1 MDDKNKFSVVKVA
14 IRAGVSTAAVSRV
27 MNRNGGYSMETLVKM
42 EGVTKVFPG
51 VRALNNISFEI
62 KAGEVHV
69 LMGENGAGKSTLM
82 KILSGVYQPTSGKI
96 TVKGKEFSR
105 LTPKDAYEQG
115 ISIIYQELSVIN
127 ELSIL
132 ENLFVGK
139 LPSRRVAGISVVD
152 YKGMVEQAGNVLDKV
167 GLKRKPGQLVEEIS
181 ISEKQQCEIAKAL
194 IANADVIIMDE
205 PTSSLTASETAQL
218 FQIIRHLKEE
228 GKGIVYISHKM
239 DEIKEIGD
247 VITVLKDGAYVG
259 TRNVKEI
266 TLDEVIRMMVGRE
279 IKGTYHNQSIR
290 DFSKEPV
297 VFEVRNI
304 SRKDNRVRD
313 VSFQV
318 RRGEIVGFAGLVG
331 AGRSELMNA
340 VFGAEPRSSGRIFIH
355 GEEVT
360 IKSPYEAIKNG
371 LAMVTENRRETG
383 FLNNFNIK
391 QNISIVPFLKTSRGK
406 GLTGLLDNRAEDE
419 YGAKQKKDMNIKC
432 RDVEQNITELSGG
445 NQQKV
450 ILGKWMAAESKV
462 IIFDEPTKGI
472 DVGSKSEIY
481 VLMRRLADQGKGV
494 VMVSSEMPEL
504 LSVCDTICVFRE
516 GRIGLTYGIG
526 EATEENILRS
536 STGEA

>member
-1 MDDKNKFSVVKVA
+1 
-14 IRAGVSTAAVSRV
+14 
-27 MNRNGGYSMETLVKM
+27 METLVKM

-51 VRALNNISFEI
+51 VRALDNISFEI

-96 TVKGKEFSR
+96 TVKGKEFTH
-105 LTPKDAYEQG
+105 LTPKDSYECG

-139 LPSRRVAGISVVD
+139 LPTRRVGGIRVVD
-152 YKGMVEQAGNVLDKV
+152 YKGMTGRAQEVLDKV
-167 GLKRKPGQLVEEIS
+167 GLKRRPSQLVEEIS

-194 IANADVIIMDE
+194 ISNADVIIMDE
-205 PTSSLTASETAQL
+205 PTSSLTTSETAHL
-218 FQIIRHLKEE
+218 FDIIRQLKAE

-247 VITVLKDGAYVG
+247 VITVLKDGTYVG

-266 TLDEVIRMMVGRE
+266 TLDDVIKMMVGCE
-279 IKGTYHNQSIR
+279 IKGTYHNEEIE

-297 VFEVRNI
+297 IFEARNI
-304 SRKDNRVRD
+304 NRKDGKVRD

-318 RRGEIVGFAGLVG
+318 RKGEIVGFAGLVG

-340 VFGAEPRSSGRIFIH
+340 LFGAEPKLSGQVFI
-355 GEEVT
+355 GGREVT
-360 IKSPYEAIKNG
+360 IRSPYEAIKNG

-383 FLNNFNIK
+383 FLNNFSIK
-391 QNISIVPFLKTSRGK
+391 QNISIVPFLKTSRGN
-406 GLTGLLDNRAEDE
+406 GLIGLLDNKAEEE
-419 YGAKQKKDMNIKC
+419 YAAKQKTDMNIKC

-450 ILGKWMAAESKV
+450 ILGKWMAAESSV

-481 VLMRRLADQGKGV
+481 VLMRRLASQGKGV
-494 VMVSSEMPEL
+494 IMVSSEMPEL
-504 LSVCDTICVFRE
+504 LSVCDTICVFRDGE
-516 GRIGLTYGIG
+516 IRMTYAVR
-526 EATEENILRS
+526 EATEEKILKS
-536 STGEA
+536 STGEE

>member
-1 MDDKNKFSVVKVA
+1 
-14 IRAGVSTAAVSRV
+14 
-27 MNRNGGYSMETLVKM
+27 METLVKM

-51 VRALNNISFEI
+51 VRALDNISFEI

-96 TVKGKEFSR
+96 TVKGKEFTH
-105 LTPKDAYEQG
+105 LTPKDSYECG

-139 LPSRRVAGISVVD
+139 LPTRRVGGIRVVD
-152 YKGMVEQAGNVLDKV
+152 YKGMTGRAQEVLDKV
-167 GLKRKPGQLVEEIS
+167 GLKRRPSQLVEEIS

-194 IANADVIIMDE
+194 ISNADVIIMDE
-205 PTSSLTASETAQL
+205 PTSSLTTSETAHL
-218 FQIIRHLKEE
+218 FDIIRQLKAE

-247 VITVLKDGAYVG
+247 VITVLKDGTYVG

-266 TLDEVIRMMVGRE
+266 TLDDVIKMMVGRE
-279 IKGTYHNQSIR
+279 IKGTYHNEEIE

-297 VFEVRNI
+297 IFEARNI
-304 SRKDNRVRD
+304 NRKDGKVRD

-318 RRGEIVGFAGLVG
+318 RKGEIVGFAGLVG

-340 VFGAEPRSSGRIFIH
+340 LFGAEPKLSGQVFI
-355 GEEVT
+355 GGREVT
-360 IKSPYEAIKNG
+360 IRSPYEAIKNG

-383 FLNNFNIK
+383 FLNNFSIK
-391 QNISIVPFLKTSRGK
+391 QNISIVPFLKTSRGN
-406 GLTGLLDNRAEDE
+406 GLIGLLDNKAEEE
-419 YGAKQKKDMNIKC
+419 YAAKQKTDMNIKC

-450 ILGKWMAAESKV
+450 ILGKWMAAESSV

-481 VLMRRLADQGKGV
+481 VLMRRLASQGKGV
-494 VMVSSEMPEL
+494 IMVSSEMPEL
-504 LSVCDTICVFRE
+504 LSVCDTICVFRD
-516 GRIGLTYGIG
+516 GGIRMTYAVR
-526 EATEENILRS
+526 EATEEKILKS
-536 STGEA
+536 STGEE

>member
-1 MDDKNKFSVVKVA
+1 
-14 IRAGVSTAAVSRV
+14 
-27 MNRNGGYSMETLVKM
+27 METLVKM

-51 VRALNNISFEI
+51 VRALDNISFEI

-96 TVKGKEFSR
+96 TVKGKEFTH
-105 LTPKDAYEQG
+105 LTPKDSYECG

-139 LPSRRVAGISVVD
+139 LPTRRVGGIRVVD
-152 YKGMVEQAGNVLDKV
+152 YKGMTGRAQEVLDKV
-167 GLKRKPGQLVEEIS
+167 GLKRRPSQLVEEIS

-194 IANADVIIMDE
+194 ISNADVIIMDE
-205 PTSSLTASETAQL
+205 PTSSLTTSETAHL
-218 FQIIRHLKEE
+218 FDIIRQLKAE

-247 VITVLKDGAYVG
+247 VITVLKDGTYVG

-266 TLDEVIRMMVGRE
+266 TLDDVIKMMVGRE
-279 IKGTYHNQSIR
+279 IKGTYHNEEIE

-297 VFEVRNI
+297 IFEARNI
-304 SRKDNRVRD
+304 NRKDGKVRD

-318 RRGEIVGFAGLVG
+318 RKGEIVGFAGLVG

-340 VFGAEPRSSGRIFIH
+340 LFGAEPKLSGQVFI
-355 GEEVT
+355 GGREVT
-360 IKSPYEAIKNG
+360 IRSPYEAIKNG

-383 FLNNFNIK
+383 FLNNFSIK
-391 QNISIVPFLKTSRGK
+391 QNISIVPFLKTSRGN
-406 GLTGLLDNRAEDE
+406 GLIGLLDNKAEEE
-419 YGAKQKKDMNIKC
+419 YAAKQKTDMNIKC

-450 ILGKWMAAESKV
+450 ILGKWMAAESSV

-481 VLMRRLADQGKGV
+481 VLMRRLASQGKGV
-494 VMVSSEMPEL
+494 IMVSSEMPEL
-504 LSVCDTICVFRE
+504 LSVCDTICVFRDGE
-516 GRIGLTYGIG
+516 IRMTYAVR
-526 EATEENILRS
+526 EATEEKILKS
-536 STGEA
+536 STGEE

>member
-1 MDDKNKFSVVKVA
+1 
-14 IRAGVSTAAVSRV
+14 
-27 MNRNGGYSMETLVKM
+27 METLVKM

-51 VRALNNISFEI
+51 VRALDNISFEI

-96 TVKGKEFSR
+96 TVKGKEFTH
-105 LTPKDAYEQG
+105 LTPKDSYECG

-139 LPSRRVAGISVVD
+139 LPTRRVGGIRVVD
-152 YKGMVEQAGNVLDKV
+152 YKGMTDRAQEVLEKV
-167 GLKRKPGQLVEEIS
+167 GLKRRPGQLVEEIS

-194 IANADVIIMDE
+194 ISNADVIIMDE
-205 PTSSLTASETAQL
+205 PTSSLTTSETAHL
-218 FQIIRHLKEE
+218 FDIIRQLKAE

-247 VITVLKDGAYVG
+247 VITVLKDGTYVG

-266 TLDEVIRMMVGRE
+266 TLDDVIRMMVGRE
-279 IKGTYHNQSIR
+279 IKGTYRNEETE
-290 DFSKEPV
+290 DFDKEPV
-297 VFEVRNI
+297 IFEARNI
-304 SRKDNRVRD
+304 SRRDGKVRD

-318 RRGEIVGFAGLVG
+318 RKGEIVGFAGLVG

-340 VFGAEPRSSGRIFIH
+340 LFGAEPKLSGQVFI
-355 GEEVT
+355 GGREVT
-360 IKSPYEAIKNG
+360 IRSPYE
-371 LAMVTENRRETG
+371 AMVTENRRETG
-383 FLNNFNIK
+383 FLNNFSIK
-391 QNISIVPFLKTSRGK
+391 QNISIVPFLKTSK
-406 GLTGLLDNRAEDE
+406 GNGLIGLLDNKAEEE
-419 YGAKQKKDMNIKC
+419 YAAKQKKDMNIKC

-450 ILGKWMAAESKV
+450 ILGKWMAAESSV

-481 VLMRRLADQGKGV
+481 VLMRRLASQGKGV
-494 VMVSSEMPEL
+494 IMVSSEMPEL
-504 LSVCDTICVFRE
+504 LSVCDTICVFRD
-516 GRIGLTYGIG
+516 GGIRMTYAVR
-526 EATEENILRS
+526 EATEEKILKS
-536 STGEA
+536 STGEE

>member
-1 MDDKNKFSVVKVA
+1 
-14 IRAGVSTAAVSRV
+14 
-27 MNRNGGYSMETLVKM
+27 METLVKM

-51 VRALNNISFEI
+51 VRALDNISFEI

-96 TVKGKEFSR
+96 TVKGKEFTH
-105 LTPKDAYEQG
+105 LTPKDSYECG

-139 LPSRRVAGISVVD
+139 LPTRRVGGIRVVD
-152 YKGMVEQAGNVLDKV
+152 YKGMTDRAQEVLEKV
-167 GLKRKPGQLVEEIS
+167 GLKRRPGQLVEEIS

-194 IANADVIIMDE
+194 ISNADVIIMDE
-205 PTSSLTASETAQL
+205 PTSSLTTSETAHL
-218 FQIIRHLKEE
+218 FDIIRQLKAE

-247 VITVLKDGAYVG
+247 VITVLKDGTYVG

-266 TLDEVIRMMVGRE
+266 TLDDVIRMMVGRE
-279 IKGTYHNQSIR
+279 IKGTYRNEETE
-290 DFSKEPV
+290 DFDKEPV
-297 VFEVRNI
+297 IFEARNI
-304 SRKDNRVRD
+304 SRRDGKVRD

-318 RRGEIVGFAGLVG
+318 RKGEIVGFAGLVG

-340 VFGAEPRSSGRIFIH
+340 LFGAEPKLSGQVFI
-355 GEEVT
+355 GGREVT
-360 IKSPYEAIKNG
+360 IRSPYEAIKNG

-383 FLNNFNIK
+383 FLNNFSIK
-391 QNISIVPFLKTSRGK
+391 QNISIVPFLKTSK
-406 GLTGLLDNRAEDE
+406 GNGLIGLLDNKAEEE
-419 YGAKQKKDMNIKC
+419 YAAKQKKDMNIKC

-450 ILGKWMAAESKV
+450 ILGKWMAAESSV

-481 VLMRRLADQGKGV
+481 VLMRRLASQGKGV
-494 VMVSSEMPEL
+494 IMVSSEMPEL
-504 LSVCDTICVFRE
+504 LSVCDTICVFRD
-516 GRIGLTYGIG
+516 GGIRMTYAVR
-526 EATEENILRS
+526 EATEEKILKS
-536 STGEA
+536 STGEE

>member
-1 MDDKNKFSVVKVA
+1 
-14 IRAGVSTAAVSRV
+14 
-27 MNRNGGYSMETLVKM
+27 METLVKM

-51 VRALNNISFEI
+51 VRALDNISFEI

-96 TVKGKEFSR
+96 TVKGKEFTH
-105 LTPKDAYEQG
+105 LTPKDSYECG

-139 LPSRRVAGISVVD
+139 LPTRRVGGIRVVD
-152 YKGMVEQAGNVLDKV
+152 YKGMTDRAQEVLEKV
-167 GLKRKPGQLVEEIS
+167 GLKRRPGQLVEEIS

-194 IANADVIIMDE
+194 ISNADVIIMDE
-205 PTSSLTASETAQL
+205 PTSSLTTSETAHL
-218 FQIIRHLKEE
+218 FDIIRQLKAE

-239 DEIKEIGD
+239 DEIKEVGD
-247 VITVLKDGAYVG
+247 VITVLKDGTYVG

-266 TLDEVIRMMVGRE
+266 TLDDVIRMMVGRE
-279 IKGTYHNQSIR
+279 IKGTYRNEETE
-290 DFSKEPV
+290 DFDKEPV
-297 VFEVRNI
+297 IFEARNI
-304 SRKDNRVRD
+304 SRRDGKVRD

-318 RRGEIVGFAGLVG
+318 RKGEIVGFAGLVG

-340 VFGAEPRSSGRIFIH
+340 LFGAEPKLSGQVFI
-355 GEEVT
+355 GGREVT
-360 IKSPYEAIKNG
+360 IRSPYEAIKNG

-383 FLNNFNIK
+383 FLNNFSIK
-391 QNISIVPFLKTSRGK
+391 QNISIVPFLKTSK
-406 GLTGLLDNRAEDE
+406 GNGLIGLLDNKAEEE
-419 YGAKQKKDMNIKC
+419 YAAKQKKDMNIKC

-450 ILGKWMAAESKV
+450 ILGKWMAAESSV

-481 VLMRRLADQGKGV
+481 VLMRRLASQGKGV
-494 VMVSSEMPEL
+494 IMVSSEMPEL
-504 LSVCDTICVFRE
+504 LSVCDTICVFRD
-516 GRIGLTYGIG
+516 GGIRMTYAVR
-526 EATEENILRS
+526 EATEEKILKS
-536 STGEA
+536 STGEE

>member
-1 MDDKNKFSVVKVA
+1 
-14 IRAGVSTAAVSRV
+14 
-27 MNRNGGYSMETLVKM
+27 METLVKM

-51 VRALNNISFEI
+51 VRALDNISFEI

-96 TVKGKEFSR
+96 TVKGKEFTH
-105 LTPKDAYEQG
+105 LTPKDSYECG

-139 LPSRRVAGISVVD
+139 LPTRRVGGIRVVD
-152 YKGMVEQAGNVLDKV
+152 YKGMTGRAQEVLDKV
-167 GLKRKPGQLVEEIS
+167 GLKRRPSQLVEEIS

-194 IANADVIIMDE
+194 ISNADVIIMDE
-205 PTSSLTASETAQL
+205 PTSSLTTSETAHL
-218 FQIIRHLKEE
+218 FDIIRQLKAE

-247 VITVLKDGAYVG
+247 VITVLKDGTYVG

-266 TLDEVIRMMVGRE
+266 TLDDVIKMMVGRE
-279 IKGTYHNQSIR
+279 IKGTYHNEEIE

-297 VFEVRNI
+297 IFEARNI
-304 SRKDNRVRD
+304 NRKDGKVRD

-318 RRGEIVGFAGLVG
+318 RKGEIVGFAGLVG

-340 VFGAEPRSSGRIFIH
+340 LFGAEPKLSGQEFI
-355 GEEVT
+355 GGREVT
-360 IKSPYEAIKNG
+360 IRSPYEAIKNG

-383 FLNNFNIK
+383 FLNNFSIK
-391 QNISIVPFLKTSRGK
+391 QNISIVPFLKTSRGN
-406 GLTGLLDNRAEDE
+406 GLIGLLDNKAEEE
-419 YGAKQKKDMNIKC
+419 YAAKQKTDMNIKC

-450 ILGKWMAAESKV
+450 ILGKWMAAESSV

-481 VLMRRLADQGKGV
+481 VLMRRLASQGKGV
-494 VMVSSEMPEL
+494 IMVSSEMPEL
-504 LSVCDTICVFRE
+504 LSVCDTTCVFRDGE
-516 GRIGLTYGIG
+516 IRMTYAVR
-526 EATEENILRS
+526 EATEEKILKS
-536 STGEA
+536 STGEE

>member
-1 MDDKNKFSVVKVA
+1 
-14 IRAGVSTAAVSRV
+14 
-27 MNRNGGYSMETLVKM
+27 METLVKM

-51 VRALNNISFEI
+51 VRALDNISFEI

-96 TVKGKEFSR
+96 TVKGKEFSH
-105 LTPKDAYEQG
+105 LTPKDSYECG

-127 ELSIL
+127 ELPIL

-139 LPSRRVAGISVVD
+139 LPTKRVGGIPVVD
-152 YKGMVEQAGNVLDKV
+152 YKSMTSRAAEVLDKV
-167 GLKRKPGQLVEEIS
+167 GLKRKPSQLVEEIS

-194 IANADVIIMDE
+194 ISNADVIIMDE
-205 PTSSLTASETAQL
+205 PTSSLTTSETAHL
-218 FQIIRHLKEE
+218 FDIIRQLKAE

-247 VITVLKDGAYVG
+247 VITVLKDGTYVG

-266 TLDEVIRMMVGRE
+266 TLDDVIKMMVGRE
-279 IKGTYHNQSIR
+279 IKGTYHNESVQN
-290 DFSKEPV
+290 FEKEPV
-297 VFEVRNI
+297 IFEARNI
-304 SRKDNRVRD
+304 NRKDKRVRD

-318 RRGEIVGFAGLVG
+318 HKGEIVGFAGLVG

-340 VFGAEPRSSGRIFIH
+340 IFGAEPKLSGQIFIN
-355 GEEVT
+355 GEEVSVR
-360 IKSPYEAIKNG
+360 SPYEAIKNG

-383 FLNNFNIK
+383 FLNNFSIK
-391 QNISIVPFLKTSRGK
+391 QNISIVPFLKTSRAN
-406 GLTGLLDNRAEDE
+406 GLIGLLDGKAEEE
-419 YGAKQKKDMNIKC
+419 YAAKQKADMNIKC

-494 VMVSSEMPEL
+494 IMVSSEMPEL
-504 LSVCDTICVFRE
+504 LSVCDTICVFRDGE
-516 GRIGLTYGIG
+516 IRMTYRIG
-526 EATEENILRS
+526 EATEENILKS
-536 STGEA
+536 STGEE